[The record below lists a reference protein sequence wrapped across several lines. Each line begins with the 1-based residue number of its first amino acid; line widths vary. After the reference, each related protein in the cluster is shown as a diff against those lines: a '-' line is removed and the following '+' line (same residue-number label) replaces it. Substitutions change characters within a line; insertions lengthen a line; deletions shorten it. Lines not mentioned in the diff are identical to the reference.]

1 MSKIS
6 IHIGLHK
13 TGTSFLQ
20 NNLLKNLPE
29 TSVVRGW
36 YSHRQLMEMNL
47 EKNLIISDEGISG
60 RFLHKDYP

>member
-29 TSVVRGW
+29 TSVVKAGIAID
-36 YSHRQLMEMNL
+36 NL
-47 EKNLIISDEGISG
+47 WK
-60 RFLHKDYP
+60 